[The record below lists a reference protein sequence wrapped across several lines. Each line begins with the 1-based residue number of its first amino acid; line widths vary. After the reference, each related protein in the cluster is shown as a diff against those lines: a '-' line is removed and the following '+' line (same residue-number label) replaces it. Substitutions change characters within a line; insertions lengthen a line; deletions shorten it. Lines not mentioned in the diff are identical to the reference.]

1 MTDTL
6 VGVSPPRKA
15 KKTLTPEEVERAA
28 VRELVKA
35 ARARGEDLTG
45 PDGLLKAITKQV
57 IEAAL
62 EEEMTEHVGYD
73 KHAVEGRNGGNSRN
87 GTRAE
92 DGADRQRRP
101 GPGRGAAGPGWA
113 LRAGDRQEA
122 AAAADATS
130 TRSCSRCTPGA

>member
-1 MTDTL
+1 MGLMMTDTL
-6 VGVSPPRKA
+6 VGVSPLRKAA

-35 ARARGEDLTG
+35 ARARGEELTG

-73 KHAVEGRNGGNSRN
+73 KHAAEGRNGANSRN
-87 GTRAE
+87 GTRAKTVLTAQVRLCPSRLKE
-92 DGADRQRRP
+92 MIVL
-101 GPGRGAAGPGWA
+101 AAPP
-113 LRAGDRQEA
+113 L
-122 AAAADATS
+122 
-130 TRSCSRCTPGA
+130 

>member
-6 VGVSPPRKA
+6 VGVSPLRKA
-15 KKTLTPEEVERAA
+15 GKKTLTPEEVERAA

-35 ARARGEDLTG
+35 ARARGDDLTG

-73 KHAVEGRNGGNSRN
+73 KHAVQGRNGANSRN
-87 GTRAE
+87 GTRAKTVLT
-92 DGADRQRRP
+92 DN
-101 GPGRGAAGPGWA
+101 AGPIQVP
-113 LRAGDRQEA
+113 RPVTA
-122 AAAADATS
+122 ASNRSSSRSGNGACPMW
-130 TRSCSRCTPGA
+130 TRSCSRCTRAG